1 MEILFANTTKRNET
15 SGFYTAAIADRILF
29 VARPTGRIMGIKSD
43 KKANSDQARLARLT
57 LEGNS
62 GSEEDMQLMI
72 KTIIETTGCTQSQ
85 AEIALLDSDNNL
97 YGAIDHILDAG
108 DKLDSWTEQKGP
120 KKEKKK
126 SDEGSFN
133 SRNYVARG
141 RGGGTGFVDRG
152 GRGRSNG
159 APRESRENRET
170 REPREPREHKDGGG
184 SAPRSSRGGFE
195 RPYVGRGGRGG
206 SRGGYSRAV
215 APSSTIEPDAF
226 VAELDDNSTKVDA
239 TVTEVQTPVEESVTA
254 TVPTSSAPAPIS
266 FAAVAAAA
274 HRKEAMR
281 KQQAQNPPPAAPPRR
296 SLSPQPP
303 LPATATPVKEEP
315 AQPVFSEPET
325 SHQPE
330 RDDGFFQS
338 ESSALA
344 EEQTPN
350 VSTHHDDNVQSSPEQ
365 TNQAWTTQLKT
376 DLGIGL
382 HDGPGLVLSPIPS
395 APAVQAI
402 PDPGVEFVGAA
413 PTNVHD
419 YSFGFEAPPS
429 PQVPS
434 ADASAA
440 SISAN
445 NEQLF
450 NSSRIIPKQV
460 EPERTTIPNGDYNL
474 KASSPPLPYGQS
486 NRGLSYDT
494 SSASYPPTDRLASN
508 KSQFNNPGQLQSQQ
522 SAQQQPQQ
530 QQQQPQ
536 PAQQQQPTPP
546 AQAPQASHPQHPQ
559 MLFTPQM
566 PYGYMNSYMNMYSPM
581 QGVRDD
587 QYAALMQYGMGVDLT
602 NLSTILPQPNALSQ
616 SANAQQVQSGQQREA
631 HGLMDFNKF
640 GSQNSRD
647 QQSQQPSNVGPPPG
661 FQTTNYMQQ
670 PNLSSLFMQ
679 QPYPAAPHTFGFMN
693 MMPNVGANTGAR
705 QMYGQD
711 DDRKNYDKMAG
722 SKPATQQNQHSQY
735 QHNGGNLGKYGNS
748 MNKPPYNWGN

>member
-1 MEILFANTTKRNET
+1 
-15 SGFYTAAIADRILF
+15 
-29 VARPTGRIMGIKSD
+29 MGIKGD

-62 GSEEDMQLMI
+62 GSEEDIQLMI

-126 SDEGSFN
+126 SDEGGYS
-133 SRNYVARG
+133 SRSHLARG

-159 APRESRENRET
+159 APRESRENRD
-170 REPREPREHKDGGG
+170 RENRESRENNRESRDNKEGGPP
-184 SAPRSSRGGFE
+184 ARSSRGGFE
-195 RPYVGRGGRGG
+195 RPYIGRGGRGG
-206 SRGGYSRAV
+206 ARGGYSRAV
-215 APSSTIEPDAF
+215 APSTTIDPDAF
-226 VAELDDNSTKVDA
+226 TAELDDNSTKVDT
-239 TVTEVQTPVEESVTA
+239 TVTEVQPPVEESVTA

-274 HRKEAMR
+274 HRKEALR
-281 KQQAQNPPPAAPPRR
+281 KQQAQNPQPAAPPRR

-303 LPATATPVKEEP
+303 LPSVATPVKEES
-315 AQPVFSEPET
+315 AAPVFSEPET

-338 ESSALA
+338 DSSALV

-350 VSTHHDDNVQSSPEQ
+350 VSTHHDENVQSSPEQ

-382 HDGPGLVLSPIPS
+382 HESAGLGLSPIPS
-395 APAVQAI
+395 APAVQTL
-402 PDPGVEFVGAA
+402 PDPGVEFVGTTA

-419 YSFGFEAPPS
+419 YSFGFVEAPPS
-429 PQVPS
+429 PQIP
-434 ADASAA
+434 AAETSAA

-445 NEQLF
+445 SENLF
-450 NSSRIIPKQV
+450 NSSRMMPKQV
-460 EPERTTIPNGDYNL
+460 EPERTQIPNGDYNL
-474 KASSPPLPYGQS
+474 KSSSPPLSYGQP

-494 SSASYPPTDRLASN
+494 SSSSYPPTDRLASN
-508 KSQFNNPGQLQSQQ
+508 KSQFTNPGQLPSQQ
-522 SAQQQPQQ
+522 STQQQPQQ
-530 QQQQPQ
+530 QQQ

-546 AQAPQASHPQHPQ
+546 AQAPQAGHPQHPQ

-566 PYGYMNSYMNMYSPM
+566 PYPYMNSYMNMYSPM
-581 QGVRDD
+581 QGVRDE
-587 QYAALMQYGMGVDLT
+587 QYAALMQYGMGVDLA
-602 NLSTILPQPNALSQ
+602 NLSTILPQSAALSQ
-616 SANAQQVQSGQQREA
+616 SAGAQQVPSGQQRDT

-640 GSQNSRD
+640 NSQSTRD
-647 QQSQQPSNVGPPPG
+647 QQQQQPSSVGPPPG
-661 FQTTNYMQQ
+661 FQANNYMQQ

-679 QPYPAAPHTFGFMN
+679 QPYPAAPHAFGFMN
-693 MMPNVGANTGAR
+693 MMPNVGSNAGGR

-722 SKPATQQNQHSQY
+722 SKPTTQQNQHSQY
-735 QHNGGNLGKYGNS
+735 QQHNGGNLGKYGS
-748 MNKPPYNWGN
+748 QMNKQPYNWGN